1 MKRVLIAIVLI
12 AFVSIAV
19 DQIGDLTQ
27 SRPDP
32 VRKGEVTELVV
43 SVHEDRFGLGQDGAA
58 DALWAVCSAHTTSRP
73 LTGDG
78 FAPAGDDLYRVVLT
92 PALGRHAELKLVG
105 CLGTSRSTACS
116 RTSSRRNRSRSPASR
131 SRLRS
136 TGLWP
141 WHLAVA
147 VIGTFWSNDL
157 KRVLRT
163 L

>member
-58 DALWAVCSAHTTSRP
+58 DALWAVCSAHTSSRP
-73 LTGDG
+73 LSGDG

-105 CLGTSRSTACS
+105 CLEDFT
-116 RTSSRRNRSRSPASR
+116 
-131 SRLRS
+131 L
-136 TGLWP
+136 
-141 WHLAVA
+141 
-147 VIGTFWSNDL
+147 D
-157 KRVLRT
+157 RVLGDVKST
-163 L
+163 KTFSVTGF

>member
-58 DALWAVCSAHTTSRP
+58 DALWAVCSAHTSSRP
-73 LTGDG
+73 LGGDG
-78 FAPAGDDLYRVVLT
+78 FAPVGDDLYRVVLT

-105 CLGTSRSTACS
+105 CLEDFT
-116 RTSSRRNRSRSPASR
+116 
-131 SRLRS
+131 L
-136 TGLWP
+136 
-141 WHLAVA
+141 
-147 VIGTFWSNDL
+147 D
-157 KRVLRT
+157 RVLADVKST
-163 L
+163 KSFSVTGF